1 MGIWPN
7 PRRVIEATAN
17 KATKGAITLDE
28 LRKVYLMPQ
37 NNEHQ
42 L

>member
-7 PRRVIEATAN
+7 LRRVIEATAD

-37 NNEHQ
+37 NNNY
-42 L
+42 